1 MARFLYSLL
10 ISLLSPLFVLRLLVK
25 SVNEPGYRRQWWRRF
40 ALGMPS
46 RVRSGDGLI
55 WVHAVS
61 VGELLAVAPL
71 VERML
76 QEWPDKAVLIT
87 NTTPTGSEQTQKLF
101 GDRVEHTWFPF
112 DTPLVTGAF
121 LRHWSPQLVVMV
133 ETEIWPNVMASAHE
147 QGIPVALVNA
157 RLSARSARGYARLG
171 DFTRETLKGFS
182 LIAAQSKSDDR
193 RFRRIGAEPDAMQ
206 VVGSIKFD
214 IDLAAR
220 RGQLE
225 VIKSELGSDIQSR
238 PLWAAASTHPGEEQ
252 LVIDAYQALTQRGI
266 ATRLLL
272 APRHPNRTADII
284 KLLEKAGLSY
294 QRRSEQVAVNI
305 DTDVL
310 IIDTLGELSAFLG
323 LADAAFIGGS
333 LVPRGGHN
341 PIEAAAWGCAVITG
355 PHVIN
360 FATIVRDMERGGAIR
375 VVADQ
380 KELADRLASVWE
392 GDKQDSDAK
401 RAQTF
406 IETRRGANAASARF
420 IESASVGG
428 WSRSRVPYRVN
439 LGFTAKPS

>member
-10 ISLLSPLFVLRLLVK
+10 ISLLSPLFVLRLFVK

-46 RVRSGDGLI
+46 RMRSGDGLI

-133 ETEIWPNVMASAHE
+133 ETEIWPNVMASARE

-171 DFTRETLKGFS
+171 DFTRETLRGFS

-252 LVIDAYQALTQRGI
+252 LIIDAYQALTQRGI

-375 VVADQ
+375 VVVDQ
-380 KELADRLASVWE
+380 QELADRLASVWE

-406 IETRRGANAASARF
+406 IETRRGATRRQLDLLKAF
-420 IESASVGG
+420 
-428 WSRSRVPYRVN
+428 
-439 LGFTAKPS
+439 L

>member
-101 GDRVEHTWFPF
+101 GGRVEHTWFPF

-133 ETEIWPNVMASAHE
+133 ETEIWPNIMASARE

-171 DFTRETLKGFS
+171 EFTRETLKGFS

-193 RFRRIGAEPDAMQ
+193 RFRRIGADPNAMH

-225 VIKSELGSDIQSR
+225 VIKSELGSDIKSR

-252 LVIDAYQALTQRGI
+252 LVIDAYQALRQRGI

-272 APRHPNRTADII
+272 APRHPNRTGDII

-294 QRRSEQVAVNI
+294 QRRSERVAVNV

-323 LADAAFIGGS
+323 LAEAAFIGGS

-375 VVADQ
+375 VVVDQ
-380 KELADRLASVWE
+380 EELADRLASVWE
-392 GDKQDSDAK
+392 GDKQDGDAK

-406 IETRRGANAASARF
+406 IETRRGATRRQLDLLKA
-420 IESASVGG
+420 
-428 WSRSRVPYRVN
+428 
-439 LGFTAKPS
+439 LL

>member
-1 MARFLYSLL
+1 MARFIYSLL
-10 ISLLSPLFVLRLLVK
+10 ISLFSPIFVLRLMAK
-25 SVNEPGYRRQWWRRF
+25 GVNEPGYRRQWWRRF

-71 VERML
+71 VQRML

-112 DTPLVTGAF
+112 DIPLVTGAF
-121 LRHWSPQLVVMV
+121 LRHWAPQLIVMV
-133 ETEIWPNVMASAHE
+133 ETEIWPNLMVSARE

-157 RLSARSARGYARLG
+157 RLSARSARGYARFG
-171 DFTRETLKGFS
+171 QFTRETMRDFS

-193 RFRRIGAEPDAMQ
+193 RFRRIGADPQAMH

-220 RGQLE
+220 RGQLD
-225 VIKSELGSDIQSR
+225 VIKSELGSEIKSR

-252 LVIDAYQALTQRGI
+252 LVIDAYQALSQRGFK
-266 ATRLLL
+266 TRLLL
-272 APRHPNRTADII
+272 APRHTNRTADII
-284 KLLEKAGLSY
+284 KLLEKTGLSY
-294 QRRSEQVAVNI
+294 QRRSEKAAINR

-310 IIDTLGELSAFLG
+310 IVDTLGELSAFLG

-360 FATIVRDMERGGAIR
+360 FAAIVRDMERGGAIR
-375 VVADQ
+375 IVVDEQ
-380 KELADRLASVWE
+380 ELADRLASVWE
-392 GDKQDSDAK
+392 SDHQDSDAK
-401 RAQTF
+401 RTQTF
-406 IETRRGANAASARF
+406 IETRRGATRRQLDLLK
-420 IESASVGG
+420 G
-428 WSRSRVPYRVN
+428 
-439 LGFTAKPS
+439 LL

>member
-101 GDRVEHTWFPF
+101 GNRVEHTWFPF

-133 ETEIWPNVMASAHE
+133 ETEIWPNIMASARD

-171 DFTRETLKGFS
+171 DFTRETLKSFS

-193 RFRRIGAEPDAMQ
+193 RFRRIGADPGAMQ

-225 VIKSELGSDIQSR
+225 VIKSELGSDIKSR

-252 LVIDAYQALTQRGI
+252 LVIDAYQALAQRGI

-272 APRHPNRTADII
+272 APRHPNRTTDII
-284 KLLEKAGLSY
+284 KLLERASLSY
-294 QRRSEQVAVNI
+294 QRRSDKTPINA

-375 VVADQ
+375 VVVDQ
-380 KELADRLASVWE
+380 QELADRLASVWE

-406 IETRRGANAASARF
+406 IETRRGATRRQLDLLKA
-420 IESASVGG
+420 
-428 WSRSRVPYRVN
+428 
-439 LGFTAKPS
+439 LL

>member
-392 GDKQDSDAK
+392 GERQDSDAK

-406 IETRRGANAASARF
+406 IETRRGATRRQLDLLKA
-420 IESASVGG
+420 
-428 WSRSRVPYRVN
+428 
-439 LGFTAKPS
+439 LL

>member
-46 RVRSGDGLI
+46 RMRSGDGLI

-133 ETEIWPNVMASAHE
+133 ETEIWPNVMASARE

-252 LVIDAYQALTQRGI
+252 LIIDAYQALTQRGI

-375 VVADQ
+375 VVVDQ
-380 KELADRLASVWE
+380 QELADRLASVWE

-406 IETRRGANAASARF
+406 IETRRGATRRQLDLLKA
-420 IESASVGG
+420 
-428 WSRSRVPYRVN
+428 
-439 LGFTAKPS
+439 LL

>member
-101 GDRVEHTWFPF
+101 GNRVEHTWFPF

-133 ETEIWPNVMASAHE
+133 ETEIWPNIMASARD

-193 RFRRIGAEPDAMQ
+193 RFRRIGADPGAMQ

-225 VIKSELGSDIQSR
+225 VIKSELGSNIQSR

-252 LVIDAYQALTQRGI
+252 LVIDAYQALRQRGI
-266 ATRLLL
+266 ETRLLL

-284 KLLEKAGLSY
+284 KLLEKASLSY
-294 QRRSEQVAVNI
+294 QRRSDKTPI
-305 DTDVL
+305 STDTDVL

-375 VVADQ
+375 VVVDQ
-380 KELADRLASVWE
+380 QELADRLASVWE

-406 IETRRGANAASARF
+406 IETRRGATRRQLDLLKA
-420 IESASVGG
+420 
-428 WSRSRVPYRVN
+428 
-439 LGFTAKPS
+439 LL

>member
-101 GDRVEHTWFPF
+101 GGRVEHTWFPF

-133 ETEIWPNVMASAHE
+133 ETEIWPNIMASARE

-157 RLSARSARGYARLG
+157 RLSARSARGYARFG
-171 DFTRETLKGFS
+171 EFTRQTLKGFS

-193 RFRRIGAEPDAMQ
+193 RFRRIGADPDAMQ

-225 VIKSELGSDIQSR
+225 VIKSELGSDIKSR

-252 LVIDAYQALTQRGI
+252 LVIDAYQALRQRGI

-272 APRHPNRTADII
+272 APRHPNRTGDII

-294 QRRSEQVAVNI
+294 QRRSERVAINV

-375 VVADQ
+375 VVVDQ
-380 KELADRLASVWE
+380 EELADRLASVWE

-406 IETRRGANAASARF
+406 IETRRGATRRQLDLLKA
-420 IESASVGG
+420 
-428 WSRSRVPYRVN
+428 
-439 LGFTAKPS
+439 LL

>member
-133 ETEIWPNVMASAHE
+133 ETEIWPNVMASARE

-252 LVIDAYQALTQRGI
+252 LVIDAYQALRQRGI
-266 ATRLLL
+266 ETRLLL

-284 KLLEKAGLSY
+284 KLLEKASLSY
-294 QRRSEQVAVNI
+294 QRRSDKTPIIA

-375 VVADQ
+375 VVVDQ
-380 KELADRLASVWE
+380 QELADRLASVWE
-392 GDKQDSDAK
+392 GERQDSDAK

-406 IETRRGANAASARF
+406 IETRRGATRRQLDLLKA
-420 IESASVGG
+420 
-428 WSRSRVPYRVN
+428 
-439 LGFTAKPS
+439 LL

>member
-1 MARFLYSLL
+1 MARFIYSLL
-10 ISLLSPLFVLRLLVK
+10 ISLFSPIFVLRLMAK
-25 SVNEPGYRRQWWRRF
+25 GVNEPGYRRQWWRRF

-71 VERML
+71 VQRML

-112 DTPLVTGAF
+112 DIPLVTGAF
-121 LRHWSPQLVVMV
+121 LRHWAPQLIVMV
-133 ETEIWPNVMASAHE
+133 ETEIWPNLMVSARE

-157 RLSARSARGYARLG
+157 RLSARSARGYARFG
-171 DFTRETLKGFS
+171 QFTRETLRDFS

-193 RFRRIGAEPDAMQ
+193 RFRRIGADPEAMH

-220 RGQLE
+220 RGQLD
-225 VIKSELGSDIQSR
+225 VIKSELGSEIKSR

-252 LVIDAYQALTQRGI
+252 LVIDAYQALSQRGFK
-266 ATRLLL
+266 TRLLL
-272 APRHPNRTADII
+272 APRHTNRTADII
-284 KLLEKAGLSY
+284 KLLEKTGLSY
-294 QRRSEQVAVNI
+294 QRRSEKAAINR

-310 IIDTLGELSAFLG
+310 IVDTLGELSAFLG

-360 FATIVRDMERGGAIR
+360 FAAIVRDMERGGAIR
-375 VVADQ
+375 IVVDEQ
-380 KELADRLASVWE
+380 ELADRLASVWE
-392 GDKQDSDAK
+392 SDHQDSDAK
-401 RAQTF
+401 RTQTF
-406 IETRRGANAASARF
+406 IETRRGATRRQLDLLK
-420 IESASVGG
+420 G
-428 WSRSRVPYRVN
+428 
-439 LGFTAKPS
+439 LL

>member
-10 ISLLSPLFVLRLLVK
+10 ISLLSPLFVLRLWVK

-40 ALGMPS
+40 ALGMPG

-112 DTPLVTGAF
+112 DSPLVTGAF
-121 LRHWSPQLVVMV
+121 LRHWSPQLIVMV
-133 ETEIWPNVMASAHE
+133 ETEIWPNVMASARE

-171 DFTRETLKGFS
+171 EFTRETLKGFS

-225 VIKSELGSDIQSR
+225 VIKSELGGDIQSR

-375 VVADQ
+375 VVVDQ
-380 KELADRLASVWE
+380 QELADRLASVWE

-406 IETRRGANAASARF
+406 IETRRGATRRQLDLLKA
-420 IESASVGG
+420 
-428 WSRSRVPYRVN
+428 
-439 LGFTAKPS
+439 LL

>member
-101 GDRVEHTWFPF
+101 GNRVEHTWFPF

-147 QGIPVALVNA
+147 RGIPVALVNA

-171 DFTRETLKGFS
+171 DLTRETLKGFS

-284 KLLEKAGLSY
+284 KLLERASLSY
-294 QRRSEQVAVNI
+294 QRRSDKMPINA
-305 DTDVL
+305 DTDIL

-375 VVADQ
+375 VVVDQ

-392 GDKQDSDAK
+392 GDKMDSDAK

-406 IETRRGANAASARF
+406 IETRRGATRRQLDLLKA
-420 IESASVGG
+420 
-428 WSRSRVPYRVN
+428 
-439 LGFTAKPS
+439 LL

>member
-133 ETEIWPNVMASAHE
+133 ETEIWPNVMASARE

-375 VVADQ
+375 VVVDQ

-406 IETRRGANAASARF
+406 IETRRGATRRQLDLLKA
-420 IESASVGG
+420 
-428 WSRSRVPYRVN
+428 
-439 LGFTAKPS
+439 LL

>member
-1 MARFLYSLL
+1 MA
-10 ISLLSPLFVLRLLVK
+10 K
-25 SVNEPGYRRQWWRRF
+25 GVNEPGYRRQWWRRF

-71 VERML
+71 VQRML

-112 DTPLVTGAF
+112 DIPLVTGAF
-121 LRHWSPQLVVMV
+121 LRHWAPQLIVMV
-133 ETEIWPNVMASAHE
+133 ETEIWPNLMVSARE

-157 RLSARSARGYARLG
+157 RLSARSARGYARFG
-171 DFTRETLKGFS
+171 QFTRETLRDFS

-193 RFRRIGAEPDAMQ
+193 RFRRIGADPEAMH

-220 RGQLE
+220 RGELD
-225 VIKSELGSDIQSR
+225 VIKSELGSEIKSR

-252 LVIDAYQALTQRGI
+252 LVIDAYQALSQRGFK
-266 ATRLLL
+266 TRLLI
-272 APRHPNRTADII
+272 APRHTNRTADII
-284 KLLEKAGLSY
+284 KLLEKTGLSY
-294 QRRSEQVAVNI
+294 QRRSEKAAINR

-310 IIDTLGELSAFLG
+310 IVDTLGELSAFLG

-360 FATIVRDMERGGAIR
+360 FAAIVRDMERGGAIR
-375 VVADQ
+375 IVVDEQ
-380 KELADRLASVWE
+380 ELADRLASVWE
-392 GDKQDSDAK
+392 SDQQDSDAK
-401 RAQTF
+401 RTQTF
-406 IETRRGANAASARF
+406 IETRRGATRRQLDLLK
-420 IESASVGG
+420 G
-428 WSRSRVPYRVN
+428 
-439 LGFTAKPS
+439 LL

>member
-133 ETEIWPNVMASAHE
+133 ETEIWPNVMASARE

-252 LVIDAYQALTQRGI
+252 LVIDAYRALTQRGI

-406 IETRRGANAASARF
+406 IETRRGATRRQLDLLKA
-420 IESASVGG
+420 
-428 WSRSRVPYRVN
+428 
-439 LGFTAKPS
+439 LL

>member
-101 GDRVEHTWFPF
+101 GGRVEHTWFPF

-133 ETEIWPNVMASAHE
+133 ETEIWPNVMASARE

-171 DFTRETLKGFS
+171 EFTRQTLKGFS

-193 RFRRIGAEPDAMQ
+193 RFRRIGADPDAMQ

-225 VIKSELGSDIQSR
+225 VIKSELGSDIKSR

-252 LVIDAYQALTQRGI
+252 LVIDAYQALRQRGI

-272 APRHPNRTADII
+272 APRHPNRTGDII

-294 QRRSEQVAVNI
+294 QRRSERVAINV

-375 VVADQ
+375 VVVDQ
-380 KELADRLASVWE
+380 EELADRLASVWE

-406 IETRRGANAASARF
+406 IETRRGATRRQLDLLKA
-420 IESASVGG
+420 
-428 WSRSRVPYRVN
+428 
-439 LGFTAKPS
+439 LL

>member
-133 ETEIWPNVMASAHE
+133 ETEIWPNVMASARE

-284 KLLEKAGLSY
+284 KLLERASLSY
-294 QRRSEQVAVNI
+294 QRRSDKTPINA

-375 VVADQ
+375 VVVDQ

-406 IETRRGANAASARF
+406 IETRRGATRRQLDLLKA
-420 IESASVGG
+420 
-428 WSRSRVPYRVN
+428 
-439 LGFTAKPS
+439 LL

>member
-133 ETEIWPNVMASAHE
+133 ETEIWPNVMASARE

-252 LVIDAYQALTQRGI
+252 LVIDAYQALRQRGI
-266 ATRLLL
+266 ETRLLL

-284 KLLEKAGLSY
+284 KLLEKASLSY
-294 QRRSEQVAVNI
+294 QRRSDKTPI
-305 DTDVL
+305 STDTDVL

-375 VVADQ
+375 VVVDQ
-380 KELADRLASVWE
+380 QELADRLASVWE

-406 IETRRGANAASARF
+406 IETRRGATRRQLDLLKA
-420 IESASVGG
+420 
-428 WSRSRVPYRVN
+428 
-439 LGFTAKPS
+439 LL

>member
-133 ETEIWPNVMASAHE
+133 ETEIWPNVMASARE

-284 KLLEKAGLSY
+284 KLLEGASLSY
-294 QRRSEQVAVNI
+294 QRRSDKTSINA

-375 VVADQ
+375 VVVDQ
-380 KELADRLASVWE
+380 QELADRLASVWE

-406 IETRRGANAASARF
+406 IERRRGATRRQLDLLKA
-420 IESASVGG
+420 
-428 WSRSRVPYRVN
+428 
-439 LGFTAKPS
+439 LL